1 MPWTSRES
9 AAGLHPLSRGQQFRA
24 QAYHLLENWVFRI
37 CLPGLLIKKKYAA
50 FQRLR
55 HGDRSALELISRLE
69 EIQQRRLPCDFE
81 HVKHL
86 CRLLDQEIQT
96 LVTSLA
102 TFNPVRYSLLHNY
115 GRKYAFYARMALM
128 EDEPSAEPPYTLP
141 LDIPQSEDLV
151 GGKGATLSTLLST
164 HGLPVPRGFAITTR
178 AFHLFLNKNGL
189 LSWIEDQL
197 SRLGPEAMQDME
209 GLSRDLQDRILNAD
223 IPRELA
229 ADVES
234 GLAEHGLEHSPL
246 AIRSSAVGEDLQA
259 SFAGQY
265 QSLID
270 VRPEDWAQA
279 FKRVLASKYSPH
291 AIAYRI
297 SQGMSDRMTPMAVIV
312 MPVVQAGVSGILYTR
327 GQKDPFI
334 ASMYM
339 VSGFGEHL
347 AAGADCEARALCDS
361 RTGELEMT
369 GDTSLLDPAA
379 VRRIF
384 ALGQELDRIFAQG
397 QDIEWVVD
405 TSGQTHIVQSRPI
418 RFSASLQKN
427 RPAVDSRAVL
437 LRGDWVSSGRAA
449 GRVFRLSPS
458 QSPAEVPSGSVLV
471 TGEMPPE
478 LTLALPRAAALLAE
492 RGSPACHLA
501 SVARE
506 AGVPALCNVSGAGRL
521 EPGQLISVDSDQG
534 LVLDG
539 DHCASADTDGSRQ
552 EKRPTPVSAKLENA
566 LASISPL
573 HLRDPG
579 SDDFSIQACQSL
591 HDIVRFV
598 HESGVREMFSLV
610 GRRGLNAYGARRLV
624 TDLPLVM
631 HVLDVHRGLSS
642 EAGSSRTVSPDQLQ
656 SEPMRHLYAGLS
668 SRAVEWDPNILHYDW
683 DAFAKSSASFVNV
696 EKSTL
701 FSSYA
706 ILASDY
712 LHALLRFGY
721 HFAVVDTILRPE
733 AEQNYVH
740 FSFKG
745 GGGDDEQRSYRIG
758 LISNILEHFHFSLS
772 IASDLLEA
780 SFDRRSLTDTAR
792 SLHILGIVLGKTV
805 LLDMRLKDQG
815 HVRELSTS
823 IISEIHDFLPVQE

>member
-50 FQRLR
+50 FQQLR

-81 HVKHL
+81 HIKHL
-86 CRLLDQEIQT
+86 CRLLDQEVHK

-115 GRKYAFYARMALM
+115 RRKYAFYVRMALM
-128 EDEPSAEPPYTLP
+128 EEEPSADPPYTLP
-141 LDIPQSEDLV
+141 LDIPQSENLV
-151 GGKGATLSTLLST
+151 GGKGATLSTLLSS
-164 HGLPVPRGFAITTR
+164 HGLPVPRGFVVTTR
-178 AFHLFLNKNGL
+178 AFHLFLKKNGL
-189 LSWIEDQL
+189 LPWIPDQL
-197 SRLGPEAMQDME
+197 SRLGPDAMQDME
-209 GLSRDLQDRILNAD
+209 VLSRALQDSIMKAE
-223 IPRELA
+223 IPWELA

-234 GLAEHGLEHSPL
+234 GLAGHGLEHSRL
-246 AIRSSAVGEDLQA
+246 AMRSSAVGEDLQA

-265 QSLID
+265 QSLIN

-279 FKRVLASKYSPH
+279 FKQVLASKYSPH

-297 SQGMSDRMTPMAVIV
+297 GQGMSDRMTPMAVIV
-312 MPVVQAGVSGILYTR
+312 MPVIQAGVSGILYTR
-327 GQKDPFI
+327 AQKDPSI

-347 AAGADCEARALCDS
+347 AAGADYEARAVRDS
-361 RTGELEMT
+361 RTGELEFA
-369 GDTSLLDPAA
+369 GDTAILDPAVA
-379 VRRIF
+379 KRIF
-384 ALGQELDRIFAQG
+384 ALGEKLDRIFAQG

-418 RFSASLQKN
+418 RFSASIQEH
-427 RPAVDSRAVL
+427 RPAVDPQAVL
-437 LRGDWVSSGRAA
+437 LKGVWVSSGRAS
-449 GRVFRLSPS
+449 GRVFQLSPS
-458 QSPAEVPSGSVLV
+458 QSPAAVPLGSVLV

-478 LTLALPRAAALLAE
+478 LTLALPRVAALVAE

-521 EPGQLISVDSDQG
+521 EPGRRISVDSDQG

-539 DHCASADTDGSRQ
+539 DHCAAADTDGTRQ
-552 EKRPTPVSAKLENA
+552 ERRQTPVSTKLEEA

-610 GRRGLNAYGARRLV
+610 GRRGLNAYGAKRLI

-631 HVLDVHRGLSS
+631 HVLDVHHGLSS
-642 EAGSSRTVSPDQLQ
+642 EARSSRTVSPDQVQ
-656 SEPMRHLYAGLS
+656 SEPMKHLYAGLS
-668 SRAVEWDPNILHYDW
+668 SRAVEWNPNILHYDW

-721 HFAVVDTILRPE
+721 HFAVVDTILRRE
-733 AEQNYVH
+733 AEQNYIH

-745 GGGDDEQRSYRIG
+745 GGGDDEQRSYRIQ
-758 LISNILEHFHFSLS
+758 LISNILEHFHFSIS
-772 IASDLLEA
+772 TTSDLLEA
-780 SFDRRSLTDTAR
+780 SFDRRSLTDTAQ

-805 LLDMRLKDQG
+805 LLDMRLKDQN

-823 IISEIHDFLPVQE
+823 IMTDIHDFLPVQK